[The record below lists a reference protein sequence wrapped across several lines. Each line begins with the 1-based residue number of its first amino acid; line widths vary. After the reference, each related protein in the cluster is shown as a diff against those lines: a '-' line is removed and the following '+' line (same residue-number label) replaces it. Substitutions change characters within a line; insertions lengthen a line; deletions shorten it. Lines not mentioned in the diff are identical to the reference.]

1 MTQQKVFPAYNL
13 KFVKMKFFLQIGSV
27 CPFVNIFL
35 CSTRHRAKPKR
46 PKDQNQGHGHR
57 LRIETGS
64 SRSPIS
70 NGTMSNSP
78 EVRIF
83 FLQVFNFWIL
93 FNSKVKRPLAKVAQ
107 SDPRPRRQSL
117 AASSPP
123 VKSDSAACPPCPP
136 CPPTRPDP
144 SSIGPCSI
152 IEQDSAGHSCQDPAS
167 FDSLPSVQRIGR
179 GGPQGVGHPQEVGQR
194 QKETDTHKP
203 EVTMKCS
210 FSLVE
215 PSGLS
220 PLSRR
225 SYILVEQF
233 GTSAFI

>member
-1 MTQQKVFPAYNL
+1 M
-13 KFVKMKFFLQIGSV
+13 
-27 CPFVNIFL
+27 
-35 CSTRHRAKPKR
+35 
-46 PKDQNQGHGHR
+46 
-57 LRIETGS
+57 
-64 SRSPIS
+64 
-70 NGTMSNSP
+70 
-78 EVRIF
+78 
-83 FLQVFNFWIL
+83 
-93 FNSKVKRPLAKVAQ
+93 KRPLAKVAQ

-123 VKSDSAACPPCPP
+123 VKSDSAACPPTCPPCPP
-136 CPPTRPDP
+136 CPPTKPDP
-144 SSIGPCSI
+144 SSIGPCSLD
-152 IEQDSAGHSCQDPAS
+152 EQDSAGHSCQDPAS

-179 GGPQGVGHPQEVGQR
+179 GGPQGVGDPHKEVGQR
-194 QKETDTHKP
+194 QKEADISKP

>member
-1 MTQQKVFPAYNL
+1 MFPAYNL
-13 KFVKMKFFLQIGSV
+13 KFVKMEFFSQIGSV
-27 CPFVNIFL
+27 CPFVIIFFCSDTERNRRDQKTIIKGMDTACGSKQAAQDRRSLTGRCQTARRWELRGGGRLIFL
-35 CSTRHRAKPKR
+35 
-46 PKDQNQGHGHR
+46 
-57 LRIETGS
+57 
-64 SRSPIS
+64 
-70 NGTMSNSP
+70 
-78 EVRIF
+78 
-83 FLQVFNFWIL
+83 VFNFWIL
-93 FNSKVKRPLAKVAQ
+93 FNSKVKRSLAKVAQ
-107 SDPRPRRQSL
+107 RDPKPRRQSL
-117 AASSPP
+117 MAATSPP
-123 VKSDSAACPPCPP
+123 VKSDSAACPPT

-179 GGPQGVGHPQEVGQR
+179 GGPQGVGDPHKEFGQR
-194 QKETDTHKP
+194 QKEPDIHKP

>member
-1 MTQQKVFPAYNL
+1 M
-13 KFVKMKFFLQIGSV
+13 
-27 CPFVNIFL
+27 
-35 CSTRHRAKPKR
+35 KR
-46 PKDQNQGHGHR
+46 P
-57 LRIETGS
+57 
-64 SRSPIS
+64 
-70 NGTMSNSP
+70 
-78 EVRIF
+78 V
-83 FLQVFNFWIL
+83 
-93 FNSKVKRPLAKVAQ
+93 AKVAQ
-107 SDPRPRRQSL
+107 SDPRPRMQSL
-117 AASSPP
+117 ATTSPL
-123 VKSDSAACPPCPP
+123 VKSDSAA

-144 SSIGPCSI
+144 SSIGPCS

-179 GGPQGVGHPQEVGQR
+179 GDPQGVGDPHKEAGQR
-194 QKETDTHKP
+194 QKEADIHKP
-203 EVTMKCS
+203 EVAMKCS

>member
-1 MTQQKVFPAYNL
+1 ME
-13 KFVKMKFFLQIGSV
+13 FFSLIGSV

-35 CSTRHRAKPKR
+35 CSLRHRAKPKR
-46 PKDQNQGHGHR
+46 PKDQNHGHGHR

-64 SRSPIS
+64 SRSTVS
-70 NGTMSNSP
+70 NGTMSNSL
-78 EVRIF
+78 EVRIEEGEDLF
-83 FLQVFNFWIL
+83 VLIFNFWIL
-93 FNSKVKRPLAKVAQ
+93 FNFKVKRPVAKVAQ
-107 SDPRPRRQSL
+107 SDPRPGMQSL
-117 AASSPP
+117 AATSPL
-123 VKSDSAACPPCPP
+123 VKSDLAA

-152 IEQDSAGHSCQDPAS
+152 GQDSAGHSCQDPAS

-179 GGPQGVGHPQEVGQR
+179 GGPQGVGDPHKEVGQR
-194 QKETDTHKP
+194 QKEADISKP

>member
-1 MTQQKVFPAYNL
+1 M
-13 KFVKMKFFLQIGSV
+13 
-27 CPFVNIFL
+27 
-35 CSTRHRAKPKR
+35 
-46 PKDQNQGHGHR
+46 
-57 LRIETGS
+57 
-64 SRSPIS
+64 
-70 NGTMSNSP
+70 
-78 EVRIF
+78 
-83 FLQVFNFWIL
+83 
-93 FNSKVKRPLAKVAQ
+93 AQ
-107 SDPRPRRQSL
+107 SDLKPRRQSL
-117 AASSPP
+117 MAATSPL
-123 VKSDSAACPPCPP
+123 VKSDLAACPPTCPPACPPCPP

-152 IEQDSAGHSCQDPAS
+152 AEQDSVGHSCQDPAS

-179 GGPQGVGHPQEVGQR
+179 VGPQGVGNPHKEVFGQR
-194 QKETDTHKP
+194 QKEADIHKP

-210 FSLVE
+210 FSLVD

>member
-1 MTQQKVFPAYNL
+1 M
-13 KFVKMKFFLQIGSV
+13 
-27 CPFVNIFL
+27 
-35 CSTRHRAKPKR
+35 
-46 PKDQNQGHGHR
+46 
-57 LRIETGS
+57 
-64 SRSPIS
+64 
-70 NGTMSNSP
+70 
-78 EVRIF
+78 
-83 FLQVFNFWIL
+83 

-107 SDPRPRRQSL
+107 SDLKPRRQSL
-117 AASSPP
+117 MAATSPL
-123 VKSDSAACPPCPP
+123 VKSDLAACPPTCPPACPPCPP

-152 IEQDSAGHSCQDPAS
+152 AEQDSVGHSCQDPAS

-179 GGPQGVGHPQEVGQR
+179 GGPQGVGDPHKEVGQR
-194 QKETDTHKP
+194 QKEADIHKP

>member
-1 MTQQKVFPAYNL
+1 M
-13 KFVKMKFFLQIGSV
+13 
-27 CPFVNIFL
+27 
-35 CSTRHRAKPKR
+35 KR
-46 PKDQNQGHGHR
+46 P
-57 LRIETGS
+57 
-64 SRSPIS
+64 
-70 NGTMSNSP
+70 
-78 EVRIF
+78 V
-83 FLQVFNFWIL
+83 
-93 FNSKVKRPLAKVAQ
+93 AKVAQ
-107 SDPRPRRQSL
+107 SDPRPGMQSL
-117 AASSPP
+117 AATSPL
-123 VKSDSAACPPCPP
+123 VKSDSAACPPK
-136 CPPTRPDP
+136 RPDP
-144 SSIGPCSI
+144 SSIGPCS

-167 FDSLPSVQRIGR
+167 FDSLPSVQRIGG
-179 GGPQGVGHPQEVGQR
+179 GGPHKEVGQR